1 MFIPSRFASRAWRSL
16 IHFPAGATQTRSS
29 VNGQSTGFLFQAYC
43 RYYQSRSARL
53 SQCIPL
59 TIFHSATREPRPW
72 HSPGRWL
79 VGRLE
84 SLSSSPES
92 HVADACLQTS
102 VKSHGNGRRFTVNYL
117 ILTQLLDV
125 VPRTYYSFF
134 QRQREKMWQKPF
146 YLQGHRQRVPRP
158 QCHRILNGILW
169 GYIERVGTADSQRV
183 PTWGIQH
190 DSWERRKCDACIHF
204 LYFSIMFWVCFFFLV
219 KYWVLSPFTN
229 PSNRTNPRREKSLL
243 FDPQGATPY
252 GFILNGPQA
261 KKRLGT
267 AVLHATHLL
276 LSILTSEHL

>member
-134 QRQREKMWQKPF
+134 STTAWKNVTETFLFTRTQTASPTATVPQNTEWHIMGIYRESRDSRLTAGPHLGDSTWFMRKKKMRCMYSFSLLF
-146 YLQGHRQRVPRP
+146 YNVLG
-158 QCHRILNGILW
+158 
-169 GYIERVGTADSQRV
+169 
-183 PTWGIQH
+183 
-190 DSWERRKCDACIHF
+190 F
-204 LYFSIMFWVCFFFLV
+204 FFFL
-219 KYWVLSPFTN
+219 
-229 PSNRTNPRREKSLL
+229 SNTGYFHPLQIL
-243 FDPQGATPY
+243 QIGQIQG
-252 GFILNGPQA
+252 GKN
-261 KKRLGT
+261 
-267 AVLHATHLL
+267 HLCL
-276 LSILTSEHL
+276 IC

>member
-134 QRQREKMWQKPF
+134 STTAWKNVTETFLFTRTQTASPTAT
-146 YLQGHRQRVPRP
+146 VP
-158 QCHRILNGILW
+158 QNTEWHIMGI
-169 GYIERVGTADSQRV
+169 YRERVGTADSQRV

-204 LYFSIMFWVCFFFLV
+204 LYFSIMFWVFFF
-219 KYWVLSPFTN
+219 SC
-229 PSNRTNPRREKSLL
+229 
-243 FDPQGATPY
+243 Q
-252 GFILNGPQA
+252 I
-261 KKRLGT
+261 LGT
-267 AVLHATHLL
+267 FTLYK
-276 LSILTSEHL
+276 SFK